1 MTSKKII
8 LASASPRRKKLLEKM
23 QLNFEV
29 HPADI
34 KESEI
39 SSPSPQQLVEEI
51 SEKKVKEVA
60 LQRGHK
66 GPELI
71 IGADTVV
78 VYNDTVIGKP
88 KDKWEAKQIL
98 KKLSGTC
105 HQVLTG
111 ICVYET
117 QLKKLSQ
124 SCVVTD
130 VYFSALSSKEIV
142 KYINTG
148 EPFDKAGAYGIQ
160 GRGGIF
166 VRKIEGSYDNVVG
179 LPRFEL
185 RQLLKEYNVCCF

>member
-34 KESEI
+34 NESEI

-51 SEKKVKEVA
+51 AEKKVKEVA
-60 LQRGHK
+60 LQRSHK

-111 ICVYET
+111 ICVYDT

-179 LPRFEL
+179 LPRYEL